1 MSDVLELLCAR
12 RVVPVVVLD
21 DLDQARPLGDA
32 LKAGGLAVAEVTFRT
47 AVALEA
53 LRLLAADPDLLV
65 GAGTVVRAEQVD
77 QAMAAG
83 ARFVVMPGFSADVVR
98 RCRELEMP
106 VVPAVATPTELI
118 AALDQGIQLL
128 KFFPAEAS
136 GGLTMLRAL
145 HAPFPEVRFIPT
157 GGVTSANAP
166 AYLGLPYVAAV
177 GGSWMVAPELVRNG
191 DFEGVTRLSAEAV
204 GIAAEVGL

>member
-1 MSDVLELLCAR
+1 LSDVLELLCAR

-177 GGSWMVAPELVRNG
+177 GGSWMVAPELVRTG